1 MNFHISMKSKLTLNV
16 DKDLVCKAKLYARS
30 SGISLSDLVESY
42 FKILTSKEADTQDD
56 LTPKVK
62 SLMGSMEVSED
73 FDYKADL
80 SDQLSRK
87 FLNY

>member
-1 MNFHISMKSKLTLNV
+1 MESKLTLNV
-16 DKDLVCKAKLYARS
+16 NKDLARKAKVYAKNHGR
-30 SGISLSDLVESY
+30 SLSDLVESY
-42 FKILTSKEADTQDD
+42 FKILTNKATDTEIE
-56 LTPKVK
+56 LTTRVK
-62 SLMGSMEVSED
+62 SLMGSIEVSED